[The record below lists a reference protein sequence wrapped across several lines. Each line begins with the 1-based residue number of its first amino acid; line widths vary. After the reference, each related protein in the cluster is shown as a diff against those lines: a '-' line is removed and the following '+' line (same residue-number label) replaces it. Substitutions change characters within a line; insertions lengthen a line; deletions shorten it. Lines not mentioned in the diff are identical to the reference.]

1 MKMEH
6 KGIPKRRHIK
16 FRPPREITQK
26 EAYKIGEVYPE
37 YRRIKQENRI
47 SMSAMLS
54 PVQMDSWSKCE
65 AFNTL
70 KIK

>member
-1 MKMEH
+1 LPAYEDGTQGYSETSTYK
-6 KGIPKRRHIK
+6 IQTL
-16 FRPPREITQK
+16 PREITQK

-54 PVQMDSWSKCE
+54 PVQMDS
-65 AFNTL
+65 
-70 KIK
+70 